1 MFSGIVSALGK
12 VKNIDKNKIWTVD
25 ISIEKISIDGF
36 LSKKNAIKLGSSILC
51 SGICLTV
58 KKIYKNVLTFDVS
71 TETALKTNFLHWNKK
86 TLVNLERSLRVG
98 DEMGG
103 HFVSGHVDD
112 ISEVLNITNVDKS
125 KKVQLSMN
133 NKISKYIV
141 SKGSVT
147 LNGISLTINNVEKKY
162 FEVNII
168 PFTWQNTNFCFLKKG
183 SIVNIEVDLL
193 ARYLLNENNKNYLF
207 KN

>member
-12 VKNIDKNKIWTVD
+12 VKNIDEKKIWTVD
-25 ISIEKISIDGF
+25 ISIEKINLDQF
-36 LSKKNAIKLGSSILC
+36 LSKKNTIKLGASILC

-58 KKIYKNVLTFDVS
+58 KKIFDNVLTFDVS
-71 TETALKTNFLHWNKK
+71 TETALKTNFLHWNQK
-86 TLVNLERSLRVG
+86 TVINLERSLKVG

-103 HFVSGHVDD
+103 HFVSGHIDD
-112 ISEVLNITNVDKS
+112 VSEVINITNVDKS
-125 KKVQLSMN
+125 KKIRFSMN

-168 PFTWQNTNFCFLKKG
+168 PFTWENTNFCFLKKG

-193 ARYLLNENNKNYLF
+193 ARYLLNQNNTNDLF

>member
-12 VKNIDKNKIWTVD
+12 VQNIYKNKIWTID
-25 ISIEKISIDGF
+25 ISIEKINLDNF
-36 LSKKNAIKLGSSILC
+36 LSIQNSIKLGSSILC

-58 KKIYKNVLTFDVS
+58 KKVFNDVLTFDVS
-71 TETALKTNFLHWNKK
+71 SETALKTNFLHWDKK
-86 TLVNLERSLRVG
+86 TYINLERSLRVG

-112 ISEVLNITNVDKS
+112 VVEIINITNIDKL
-125 KKVQLSMN
+125 KKIQLSMN

-147 LNGISLTINNVEKKY
+147 LNGVSLTINDVEKNY
-162 FEVNII
+162 FEVNVI
-168 PFTWQNTNFCFLKKG
+168 PFTWENTNFSFLNKG
-183 SIVNIEVDLL
+183 SIINIEVDLL
-193 ARYLLNENNKNYLF
+193 ARYLLNQDNKNNVF

>member
-25 ISIEKISIDGF
+25 ISIEKNNLDNF
-36 LSKKNAIKLGSSILC
+36 VSKENTIKLGSSILC

-58 KKIYKNVLTFDVS
+58 KKVFNKTLTFDVS
-71 TETALKTNFLHWNKK
+71 SETALKTNFLHWDKNSYI
-86 TLVNLERSLRVG
+86 NLERSLRVG

-112 ISEVLNITNVDKS
+112 VIEIKNITNVDKS
-125 KKVQLSMN
+125 KKIQLSMN
-133 NKISKYIV
+133 NKIRKYIV

-147 LNGISLTINNVEKKY
+147 LNGVSLTVNDVEKKY
-162 FEVNII
+162 FEVNVI
-168 PFTWQNTNFCFLKKG
+168 PFTWENTNFSFLNKG
-183 SIVNIEVDLL
+183 SFINIEVDLL
-193 ARYLLNENNKNYLF
+193 ARYLLNHDNKNIVF

>member
-1 MFSGIVSALGK
+1 M
-12 VKNIDKNKIWTVD
+12 
-25 ISIEKISIDGF
+25 
-36 LSKKNAIKLGSSILC
+36 
-51 SGICLTV
+51 

-71 TETALKTNFLHWNKK
+71 TETALKTNFLNWNKK

-112 ISEVLNITNVDKS
+112 VSEVLNITNVDKS

-193 ARYLLNENNKNYLF
+193 ARYLLNENNKNYFF